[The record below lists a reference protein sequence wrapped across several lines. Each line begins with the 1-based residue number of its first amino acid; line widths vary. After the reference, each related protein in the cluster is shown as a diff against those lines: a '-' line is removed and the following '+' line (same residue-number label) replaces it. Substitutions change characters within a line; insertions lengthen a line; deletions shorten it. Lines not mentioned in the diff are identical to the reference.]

1 MYTVTLIPGDG
12 VGAEL
17 CACVGRVFHHLAVPV
32 EFEEIALSGR
42 EPGSSLWQR
51 AVESFQRNKICLKGI
66 LHTDRNLAAKES
78 LNVALRKKF
87 NVFASVSIAK
97 TMFPSGRHPNVD
109 IVVIRENTEG
119 EYSGLHHEPFPG
131 VVESLKVVTQRKSEA
146 IVKFAF
152 DYAVK
157 FGRKKISCVH
167 KANIMKLGDGLF
179 LETFENVAKRY
190 QSYGIET
197 NSLIVDNTAMQLV
210 GKPEQFDMIVTPNLY
225 GNIASHIGAGLVGGP
240 GFLTGYSI
248 GEEYAIYEPAARFVG
263 KSLEGMGMANP
274 ITLIQSACFMLRHL
288 ELGEYADRIEK
299 AVSLL
304 VRGNSEFQQDKFSSA
319 KFTDMLLEV
328 LSRCESSK
336 SEI

>member
-1 MYTVTLIPGDG
+1 MLPGDG

-17 CACVGRVFHHLAVPV
+17 CSSVKRIFNHIAVPV
-32 EFEEIALSGR
+32 EFEEIPLSGNQP
-42 EPGSSLWQR
+42 ELLLWQR
-51 AVESFQRNKICLKGI
+51 AIESIQRNKICLKGI
-66 LHTDRNLAAKES
+66 LHTNRNLAASES
-78 LNVALRKKF
+78 LNVALRKHFKAY
-87 NVFASVSIAK
+87 ASVSIAK
-97 TMFPSGRHPNVD
+97 TMIPNPRHPNVD

-131 VVESLKVVTQRKSEA
+131 VVESLKVVTQSKSEA

-152 DYAVK
+152 DYAIK
-157 FGRKKISCVH
+157 HGRKKISCVH

-179 LETFENVAKRY
+179 LQTFQQLAKQY
-190 QSYGIET
+190 ESYGIET

-210 GKPEQFDMIVTPNLY
+210 SKAEQFDVIVTPNLY

-263 KSLEGMGMANP
+263 KSLEGIGIANP
-274 ITLIQSACFMLRHL
+274 ITLIQSASFMLRHL
-288 ELGEYADRIEK
+288 DLEEYAERIDN
-299 AVSLL
+299 AVYQL
-304 VRGNSEFQQDKFSSA
+304 VSAKNEFQQDKFSSV

-328 LSRCESSK
+328 LSRCESS
-336 SEI
+336 